1 MSRREI
7 LLLFFSVQ
15 KAQNTQTIK
24 QQQKPQQLGYIFL
37 ILESPRSRRQNFSRA
52 TGSRFSC
59 YRKRHLFSLE
69 TIAPYEDIFISCSA
83 SFIWPGNHVVVVRS
97 HYHSSTTETMCLR
110 LLLLRSLGKQTHIY
124 TRTTPLYILFI
135 ILREGYQ
142 RMSQS
147 LQCG

>member
-1 MSRREI
+1 MLVKITEPVEI
-7 LLLFFSVQ
+7 IYV
-15 KAQNTQTIK
+15 AQRNSSSIILRTKSPKYTD
-24 QQQKPQQLGYIFL
+24 QQQKPEWLWYIFL
-37 ILESPRSRRQNFSRA
+37 ILESPRSRGQNFSRA

-110 LLLLRSLGKQTHIY
+110 LLLLRSQANTYLHPNDPALY
-124 TRTTPLYILFI
+124 PLFFVKNI
-135 ILREGYQ
+135 RG
-142 RMSQS
+142 
-147 LQCG
+147 